1 MKKSEK
7 HREPLRIGAGM
18 DVLETARAVI
28 RIEAEGIARLEDRL
42 GEDFRQAVE
51 AMVECIESGGKII
64 VTGVGKSGIIA
75 KKVAATLN
83 STGTTAF
90 FMHPVDAVHGDLGM
104 VSGRDVVIAISK
116 SGRSEE
122 LAALLPT
129 FKRLGT
135 RIIAV
140 TGDLGA
146 DLARE
151 SDLVLDAGAVMEAC
165 PFDLV
170 PTASTSC
177 ALAMGDALAIAVFVR
192 RGLEPEHFAFHHPG
206 GSLGKRL
213 LLKVADIMHVGEEI
227 PLVRESATMREALIE
242 IIDKRLGVTGV
253 IDDGGRLVGI
263 ITDGDIKRILMSN
276 PDVRDIRDIEV
287 GTVMT
292 RNPRTIGEG
301 ELVAKAIQTMEA
313 DAGRL
318 ITSLMIVDSGGRPTG
333 IVHMHDCLRTGIA

>member
-1 MKKSEK
+1 MKDKARQEVPA
-7 HREPLRIGAGM
+7 RVGTGMGA
-18 DVLETARAVI
+18 LETARAVI
-28 RIEAEGIARLEDRL
+28 RIEAEGIARLEERL
-42 GEDFRQAVE
+42 GDEFGRAVE
-51 AMVECIESGGKII
+51 TMVTCVEAGGKII

-75 KKVAATLN
+75 KKIAATMN

-90 FMHPVDAVHGDLGM
+90 FMHPVEAVHGDLGM
-104 VSGRDVVIAISK
+104 VNSGDVVVAISK
-116 SGRSEE
+116 SGKSDE

-135 RIIAV
+135 GIVAL
-140 TGDLGA
+140 TGDMGS

-151 SDLVLDAGAVMEAC
+151 SAVALDVSVDKEAC

-177 ALAMGDALAIAVFVR
+177 ALAMGDALAVAIFVR
-192 RGLEPEHFAFHHPG
+192 RGLKAEHFAFHHPG

-213 LLKVADIMHVGEEI
+213 LLTVGDIMHVGDEI
-227 PLVRESATMREALIE
+227 PLVGENATMREALIE
-242 IIDKRLGVTGV
+242 IIEKRLGVTGV
-253 IDDGGRLVGI
+253 TDGDGKLVGI
-263 ITDGDIKRILMSN
+263 VTDGDIKRILMGH

-292 RNPRTIGEG
+292 RNPRTIGAE

-318 ITSLMIVDSGGRPTG
+318 ITSLMIVDPDGRPTG

>member
-1 MKKSEK
+1 MKKSERRQEALK
-7 HREPLRIGAGM
+7 VVAGM

-28 RIEAEGIARLEDRL
+28 RIEAEGIARLEERL

-51 AMVECIESGGKII
+51 VMVECIEGGGKII

-83 STGTTAF
+83 STGTTAI
-90 FMHPVDAVHGDLGM
+90 FMHPVEAVHGDLGM
-104 VSGRDVVIAISK
+104 VDARDVVIAISK

-135 RIIAV
+135 RMIAV
-140 TGDLGA
+140 TGDLAA
-146 DLARE
+146 DLAHE
-151 SDLVLDAGAVMEAC
+151 SDLVLDAGVDTEAC

-213 LLKVADIMHVGEEI
+213 LLKVADIMHVGEKI

-253 IDDGGRLVGI
+253 TDESGKLVGI
-263 ITDGDIKRILMSN
+263 VTDGDIKRILMGN
-276 PDVRDIRDIEV
+276 PDVKDIRDIQV

-292 RNPRTIGEG
+292 RNPRTIGEQ

-313 DAGRL
+313 DPDRL
-318 ITSLMIVDSGGRPTG
+318 ITSLMIVDAGGRPIG

>member
-1 MKKSEK
+1 
-7 HREPLRIGAGM
+7 M
-18 DVLETARAVI
+18 DVVETAKAVI
-28 RIEAEGIARLEDRL
+28 RIEAEGIARLEERL

-51 AMVECIESGGKII
+51 IMVECVESGGKII

-75 KKVAATLN
+75 KKVAATMN

-90 FMHPVDAVHGDLGM
+90 FMHAVEAAHGDLGM
-104 VSGRDVVIAISK
+104 VSGRDVVVAISK

-135 RIIAV
+135 RIIAL
-140 TGDLGA
+140 TGDLES

-151 SDLVLDAGAVMEAC
+151 SALVLDVGISVEAC

-170 PTASTSC
+170 PTTSTSC
-177 ALAMGDALAIAVFVR
+177 AMAMGDALAVAIFVR
-192 RGLEPEHFAFHHPG
+192 RGLEAEHFAFRHPG
-206 GSLGKRL
+206 GLLGKRL
-213 LLKVADIMHVGEEI
+213 LLKVADIMHAGDSI
-227 PLVRESATMREALIE
+227 PLVDENATMREALIE

-253 IDDGGRLVGI
+253 TGEGGRLVGI
-263 ITDGDIKRILMSN
+263 ITDGDIKRILMGN
-276 PDVRDIRDIEV
+276 PDVKDVRDIEV

-292 RNPRTIGEG
+292 RNPRTIGAE
-301 ELVAKAIQTMEA
+301 ELVAKAMQTMEG
-313 DAGRL
+313 DAGCL
-318 ITSLMIVDSGGRPTG
+318 ITSLMIVDSEGRPTG

>member
-1 MKKSEK
+1 MKDKSRQKAPSRVE
-7 HREPLRIGAGM
+7 ADM

-28 RIEAEGIARLEDRL
+28 RIEADGVARLEERL
-42 GEDFRQAVE
+42 GDDFRRAVE
-51 AMVECIESGGKII
+51 TMVECVEAGGKII

-75 KKVAATLN
+75 KKIAATMN

-90 FMHPVDAVHGDLGM
+90 FMHPVEAVHGDLGM
-104 VSGRDVVIAISK
+104 VNSGDVVVAISK
-116 SGRSEE
+116 SGKSEE

-135 RIIAV
+135 AIIAL
-140 TGDLGA
+140 TGDL
-146 DLARE
+146 E
-151 SDLVLDAGAVMEAC
+151 SDLAHESAVALDVGVDAEAC

-177 ALAMGDALAIAVFVR
+177 ALAMGDALAVAIFVR
-192 RGLEPEHFAFHHPG
+192 RGLRAEHFAFHHPG

-213 LLKVADIMHVGEEI
+213 LLTVGDIMHVGEEV
-227 PLVRESATMREALIE
+227 PLVGENATMREALVE
-242 IIDKRLGVTGV
+242 IIEKRLGVTGV
-253 IDDGGRLVGI
+253 TGDDGKLVGI
-263 ITDGDIKRILMSN
+263 ITDGDIKRILMGN
-276 PDVRDIRDIEV
+276 PDVKDIRDIEV
-287 GTVMT
+287 GSVMT
-292 RNPRTIGEG
+292 RNPRTIGAG

-318 ITSLMIVDSGGRPTG
+318 ITSLMIVDSDGRPTG

>member
-1 MKKSEK
+1 MD
-7 HREPLRIGAGM
+7 M
-18 DVLETARAVI
+18 DVLETAKAVI
-28 RIEAEGIARLEDRL
+28 RIEAEGIARLEERL
-42 GEDFRQAVE
+42 GEDFRRAVE
-51 AMVECIESGGKII
+51 TMVECIEGGGKII

-83 STGTTAF
+83 STGATAF
-90 FMHPVDAVHGDLGM
+90 FMHPVEAVHGDLGM
-104 VSGRDVVIAISK
+104 VSGRDVVVAISK

-135 RIIAV
+135 RIIAL
-140 TGDLGA
+140 TGDLDS

-151 SDLVLDAGAVMEAC
+151 SALALDVGIDAEAC

-170 PTASTSC
+170 PTTSTSC
-177 ALAMGDALAIAVFVR
+177 ALVMGDALAVAIFVR
-192 RGLEPEHFAFHHPG
+192 RGLRAEHFAFRHPG

-213 LLKVADIMHVGEEI
+213 LLEVADIMHVGDAI
-227 PLVRESATMREALIE
+227 PLVDENATMREALIE

-253 IDDGGRLVGI
+253 TGEGGKLVGI
-263 ITDGDIKRILMSN
+263 VTDGDIKRILMGN
-276 PDVRDIRDIEV
+276 PDVRDIRDIKV
-287 GTVMT
+287 GTVMS
-292 RNPRTIGEG
+292 RNPRTIGAG

-313 DAGRL
+313 DAGHL

>member
-1 MKKSEK
+1 V
-7 HREPLRIGAGM
+7 RESQKRDNSPRVGMDM
-18 DVLETARAVI
+18 DVLETAKAVI
-28 RIEAEGIARLEDRL
+28 RIEAEGIARLEERL

-51 AMVECIESGGKII
+51 AIVECVEGGGKII

-83 STGTTAF
+83 STGATAF
-90 FMHPVDAVHGDLGM
+90 FMHPVEAVHGDLGM
-104 VSGRDVVIAISK
+104 VGGKDVVVAISK

-135 RIIAV
+135 KIIAL
-140 TGDLGA
+140 TGDLNS
-146 DLARE
+146 DLARG
-151 SDLVLDAGAVMEAC
+151 SAIALDVGIDVEAC

-170 PTASTSC
+170 PTTSTSC
-177 ALAMGDALAIAVFVR
+177 ALVMGDALAVAVFVR
-192 RGLEPEHFAFHHPG
+192 RGLEAEHFAFRHPG

-213 LLKVADIMHVGEEI
+213 LLEVADIMHVGDAI
-227 PLVRESATMREALIE
+227 PLVDENANMREALIE

-253 IDDGGRLVGI
+253 TGEGGKLVGI
-263 ITDGDIKRILMSN
+263 VTDGDIKRILMGH
-276 PDVRDIRDIEV
+276 PDVKDVRDIRV
-287 GTVMT
+287 GTVMS
-292 RNPRTIGEG
+292 RNPRTIGAG

-313 DAGRL
+313 DAGHL
-318 ITSLMIVDSGGRPTG
+318 ITSLMIVDSEGRPAG

>member
-1 MKKSEK
+1 MKKK
-7 HREPLRIGAGM
+7 EPKESTRIGTGM
-18 DVLETARAVI
+18 DVLETAKAVI
-28 RIEAEGIARLEDRL
+28 RIEAAEIARLEERL
-42 GEDFRQAVE
+42 GEDFVHAVE
-51 AMVECIESGGKII
+51 SMVDCIEGGGKVI

-90 FMHPVDAVHGDLGM
+90 FLHPVEAVHGDLGM
-104 VSGRDVVIAISK
+104 VGTRDVVMAISK

-129 FKRLGT
+129 FERLGT
-135 RIIAV
+135 RIISV
-140 TGDLGA
+140 TGDP
-146 DLARE
+146 E
-151 SDLVLDAGAVMEAC
+151 SDLAHASDIVLDARISAEAC

-177 ALAMGDALAIAVFVR
+177 ALAMGDALAIAIFVR
-192 RGLEPEHFAFHHPG
+192 RGLKREHFAFHHPG

-213 LLKVADIMHVGEEI
+213 LLRVADIMHTGGDI
-227 PLVRESATMREALIE
+227 PLVEKSATMREALIE

-253 IDDGGRLVGI
+253 TDEHGKLVGI
-263 ITDGDIKRILMSN
+263 ITDGDIKRILMGN
-276 PDVRDIRDIEV
+276 PDVKDIRDIEV

-292 RNPRTIGEG
+292 PNPRTIGAE

-313 DAGRL
+313 DPGRL
-318 ITSLMIVDSGGRPTG
+318 ITSLMIVDSEGRPTG

>member
-1 MKKSEK
+1 
-7 HREPLRIGAGM
+7 M

-28 RIEAEGIARLEDRL
+28 RTEAEGIARLESRL
-42 GEDFRQAVE
+42 NDDFRRAVE
-51 AMVECIESGGKII
+51 AMVKCVESGGKVI

-83 STGTTAF
+83 STGATAF
-90 FMHPVDAVHGDLGM
+90 FMHPVEAVHGDLGM
-104 VSGRDVVIAISK
+104 VSPSDVVIAISK
-116 SGRSEE
+116 SGRSDE

-129 FKRLGT
+129 FKRLGAG
-135 RIIAV
+135 IIAL
-140 TGDLGA
+140 TGDLESE
-146 DLARE
+146 LARE
-151 SDLVLDAGAVMEAC
+151 SDIALDVGVSAEAC

-177 ALAMGDALAIAVFVR
+177 ALAMGDALAVALFVR
-192 RGLEPEHFAFHHPG
+192 RGLKAEHFAFHHPG

-213 LLKVADIMHVGEEI
+213 LLKVADIMHEGEEI
-227 PLVRESATMREALIE
+227 PLVSEDATMREALIE

-253 IDDGGRLVGI
+253 TDDAGRLVGI
-263 ITDGDIKRILMSN
+263 ITDGDIKRILMGH
-276 PDVRDIRDIEV
+276 PDVRDVRGIKV

-292 RNPRTIGEG
+292 RNPRTIGAE
-301 ELVAKAIQTMEA
+301 ELVAKAIQTMES

-318 ITSLMIVDSGGRPTG
+318 ITSLMIVDGAGRPTG